1 MPRTIAGRR
10 RTDSGTL
17 PQWVAPQQTRPR
29 SSLAE
34 ASVSPS
40 FFFRVPE
47 KTPRTVWRCQPV
59 ALATSSTINDD
70 FLDGRRDRLSK
81 LLDRIGFRKKNGS
94 FNEQRGHAI
103 CLTVAGC
110 VDHPQVRG
118 KFNGFPS

>member
-47 KTPRTVWRCQPV
+47 KTPRTVWRCHPV
-59 ALATSSTINDD
+59 ALATSSTVAPSALGRTLQRIHTAKLDEKPVTRSLDQPAIMRSDRRINQ
-70 FLDGRRDRLSK
+70 LGADRL
-81 LLDRIGFRKKNGS
+81 
-94 FNEQRGHAI
+94 Q
-103 CLTVAGC
+103 CLKGAAL
-110 VDHPQVRG
+110 VRA
-118 KFNGFPS
+118 